1 MKPRGLCRL
10 CAALLVA
17 ILALASP
24 VAAQSGGSF
33 GGSTGGSSSSSGS
46 GSSGSSFSGV
56 GPSSVRPS
64 ASSGASSSNT
74 ASPDDSVPDWLVEV
88 ILWLVIAGLAAF
100 LLVSLWQLA
109 LSLFVPRSVVF
120 VQLLLARSPEV
131 QRRIGEIAR
140 SGDADTAGR
149 LPEMFRQAVRATLD
163 AEPDW
168 VYGHAVVERGRS
180 GAMTR
185 RLAALAVLAR
195 AAFTVETTH
204 NQQDGREDGPQ
215 LQADTSRR
223 ARGTRADGA
232 PLYLAVSLGAVT
244 TRTLRALPPG
254 PQTAQGLR
262 AVLEELA
269 RKGNIEEVQVI
280 WSPDTPGE
288 FLTEDQA
295 IGKYPDLG
303 RL

>member
-1 MKPRGLCRL
+1 M
-10 CAALLVA
+10 
-17 ILALASP
+17 
-24 VAAQSGGSF
+24 
-33 GGSTGGSSSSSGS
+33 
-46 GSSGSSFSGV
+46 
-56 GPSSVRPS
+56 
-64 ASSGASSSNT
+64 
-74 ASPDDSVPDWLVEV
+74 PDWVVEV
-88 ILWLVIAGLAAF
+88 VLVLVLAGAAVF
-100 LLVSLWQLA
+100 LLVFLWQLA

-140 SGDADTAGR
+140 SADADTAGR

-223 ARGTRADGA
+223 AHRTRADGA

-244 TRTLRALPPG
+244 TRTLRALPLG
-254 PQTAQGLR
+254 PQNADLIR

-269 RKGNIEEVQVI
+269 GQGNIEEVQVI

-303 RL
+303 KV

>member
-1 MKPRGLCRL
+1 MKPRGLRRL

-17 ILALASP
+17 ALALASP
-24 VAAQSGGSF
+24 VTAQSGGSF
-33 GGSTGGSSSSSGS
+33 GGSVGESSSSSGS
-46 GSSGSSFSGV
+46 SFSDVESPGAA
-56 GPSSVRPS
+56 PA
-64 ASSGASSSNT
+64 ASSGASSSST

-88 ILWLVIAGLAAF
+88 IFWLVIAGLAVF

-109 LSLFVPRSVVF
+109 LSLFVPRQVVF
-120 VQLLLARSPEV
+120 VQLLLARSPKV

-140 SGDADTAGR
+140 SADADTAGR

-163 AEPDW
+163 ASPDW

-180 GAMTR
+180 GVMTR

-223 ARGTRADGA
+223 GHGAQADGA
-232 PLYLAVSLGAVT
+232 PQYLAVSLGAVT
-244 TRTLRALPPG
+244 TRRLPVPPG
-254 PQTAQGLR
+254 PQTAEGLR
-262 AVLEELA
+262 AVLEALA
-269 RKGNIEEVQVI
+269 ERGNIEEVQVI

>member
-1 MKPRGLCRL
+1 MKLRGPCRL
-10 CAALLVA
+10 CAALLIA
-17 ILALASP
+17 ILALVSP

-33 GGSTGGSSSSSGS
+33 GGSVGESSSSSGS
-46 GSSGSSFSGV
+46 SFSDLES
-56 GPSSVRPS
+56 PSAAPA
-64 ASSGASSSNT
+64 ASSGASSPNT

-88 ILWLVIAGLAAF
+88 IFWLVIAGVAVF

-109 LSLFVPRSVVF
+109 LSLFVPRRVVF

-149 LPEMFRQAVRATLD
+149 LPEMFRQAAQATLD
-163 AEPDW
+163 ARPDW
-168 VYGHAVVERGRS
+168 IYGHAVVERGRS

-223 ARGTRADGA
+223 ARGTRADGT

-254 PQTAQGLR
+254 PQTAEGLR
-262 AVLEELA
+262 AVLEELV